1 MSMKMTLTQRGTL
14 VISDGEETIEL
25 QRGFVASPGFEAHQG
40 SGTTSPAPPPPDP
53 KPQPQPRHPPRPP
66 DEDDPEIG
74 TLPEPLIGPV
84 VTVIKPIGDEIGREA
99 REWEPFSHNLMHFE
113 IDCRSLEDL
122 QPGRIVSRLQPAIA
136 LLGPTRRQ
144 APLALDLTLSLAQWR
159 HGFEMKTFN
168 ALLDRPDLRLRYIRL
183 LLQDDKSRT

>member
-25 QRGFVASPGFEAHQG
+25 QRGFVASPGIQTHQG

-66 DEDDPEIG
+66 DEDDPEIS

-84 VTVIKPIGDEIGREA
+84 VTVIRPIGDELGV
-99 REWEPFSHNLMHFE
+99 REWAPFSHDLMHFE

-136 LLGPTRRQ
+136 LLGPARRQ
-144 APLALDLTLSLAQWR
+144 APLALDLTLSLEQWR

-168 ALLDRPDLRLRYIRL
+168 VLLERPDLRLRYIRL
-183 LLQDDKSRT
+183 LLQDDESGT